1 MGTSLHRSR
10 QRRVRGQHS
19 RSSWRGD
26 SGLRSDEMRAW
37 AGVAVLAGESGSGR
51 WIRGYRRV
59 PGGVPLF
66 CFPHAGGAASYFHPW
81 SALLAPGIEV
91 LAVQYPGREDRA
103 AEPCVTNIPDMAD
116 QIRTA
121 LGSSLPGTF
130 AFFGHSMGA
139 VLAFEVARRLA
150 REEGRGPAHL
160 FVSGRAAPPRR
171 QHRNLH
177 RAGNPALIAEL
188 SSLGGTDPRILQS
201 SEMLELILSAMRA
214 DYTASETYR
223 FEPGLP
229 LSCDITA
236 MTGDRDGLN
245 TIEDAAAW
253 SAHTTGAVNVRVYP
267 GGHFYLD
274 DCRAQVLEVISSSL
288 AASAARPC

>member
-1 MGTSLHRSR
+1 MP
-10 QRRVRGQHS
+10 
-19 RSSWRGD
+19 
-26 SGLRSDEMRAW
+26 
-37 AGVAVLAGESGSGR
+37 AGRSGSGR

-81 SALLAPGIEV
+81 SAALAPGIEV

-103 AEPCVTNIPDMAD
+103 AEPCLTTVADLAD
-116 QIRTA
+116 QIHAA
-121 LGSSLPGTF
+121 LGPSLPGTF

-139 VLAFEVARRLA
+139 ILAFEVARRA
-150 REEGRGPAHL
+150 TRQEGRGPAHL
-160 FVSGRAAPPRR
+160 FVSGRPAPPRYR
-171 QHRNLH
+171 HRNLH

-188 SSLGGTDPRILQS
+188 RSLGGTDPRILQDS
-201 SEMLELILSAMRA
+201 DVLELILPAMRG

-223 FEPGLP
+223 FEPGPP

-236 MTGDRDGLN
+236 MTGDRDALN
-245 TIEDAAAW
+245 TTQDAAAW
-253 SAHTTGAVNVRVYP
+253 SAHTTGAFNLRVYP

-274 DCRAQVLEVISSSL
+274 DCRAQVHELISSSL
-288 AASAARPC
+288 AGSAASPS